1 MTKKVVRKFARLALR
16 SSPVVIVVAG
26 LFAALPWLKQQNPMV
41 AAVLSGVAVIFVMG
55 YMLFLGQRKHRRLDE
70 VQIAHQRFA
79 NSHGWVWGGM
89 ATQLLLLVPPVR
101 NWLVDLLNAVVNML
115 GARSP
120 EEINHS
126 AVPLAL
132 FCGVCL
138 VMLMQSLG
146 VIVAAVIWARR
157 TYSQMSP

>member
-1 MTKKVVRKFARLALR
+1 VN
-16 SSPVVIVVAG
+16 
-26 LFAALPWLKQQNPMV
+26 AA
-41 AAVLSGVAVIFVMG
+41 
-55 YMLFLGQRKHRRLDE
+55 
-70 VQIAHQRFA
+70 
-79 NSHGWVWGGM
+79 
-89 ATQLLLLVPPVR
+89 
-101 NWLVDLLNAVVNML
+101 VNML

-132 FCGVCL
+132 FCGACL

-157 TYSQMSP
+157 TYSRMSP